1 MEGRKRTSEFAP
13 LAWQDNP
20 IHGLRLEI
28 GDADAGNWRSDLVLD
43 IDHIVSWACGTE
55 TPFLVAPAIL
65 TFHHAGDLRLAV
77 DCGDTGGQVTL
88 HEFSIDRISREPVRN
103 QKVCLDRPYYRWRI
117 DLNWPKG
124 GVIAFA
130 ASGFTLALRAEPALL
145 PRPLF
150 LNAANSGTAQ
160 QPIGR

>member
-1 MEGRKRTSEFAP
+1 MA
-13 LAWQDNP
+13 
-20 IHGLRLEI
+20 
-28 GDADAGNWRSDLVLD
+28 
-43 IDHIVSWACGTE
+43 
-55 TPFLVAPAIL
+55 AI
-65 TFHHAGDLRLAV
+65 
-77 DCGDTGGQVTL
+77 TGGQVTL
-88 HEFSIDRISREPVRN
+88 HEFSIDRISREPGRN

-130 ASGFTLALRAEPALL
+130 ASVFTLALRAEPALL